1 MAVFSINK
9 CSPDTQLPAARHLL
23 GGRGEDV
30 VSDTMGHRCHP
41 ACPQGTDQAPCCWAA
56 NHAMG
61 HSALL
66 APGEQKRAN
75 IDPNPHS
82 DPQVYKVSKGTR
94 VKRVP
99 QVQKD
104 REDFQDTWG

>member
-1 MAVFSINK
+1 MW
-9 CSPDTQLPAARHLL
+9 CLTPW
-23 GGRGEDV
+23 
-30 VSDTMGHRCHP
+30 
-41 ACPQGTDQAPCCWAA
+41 GTDVTQPAHRGQTGLHAA
-56 NHAMG
+56 
-61 HSALL
+61 SVLL
-66 APGEQKRAN
+66 APWEQKRAN

-82 DPQVYKVSKGTR
+82 DPQVYKVSKGTQ

>member
-1 MAVFSINK
+1 M
-9 CSPDTQLPAARHLL
+9 SPSLPTGDRPGSMLL
-23 GGRGEDV
+23 G
-30 VSDTMGHRCHP
+30 SQSCHGSLC
-41 ACPQGTDQAPCCWAA
+41 ASGTR
-56 NHAMG
+56 
-61 HSALL
+61 
-66 APGEQKRAN
+66 EQKRAN
-75 IDPNPHS
+75 TDPNPHS